1 MLPLPPPAPGV
12 CFCCCAIC
20 CAVSGFI
27 PSARCLACANCGLV
41 CTNCLGGRV
50 LISLLTY
57 SMRLPGCGWS
67 LGHCGELLGY
77 FWLMISENMVM
88 AWGAQPWSYITSV
101 HGRASSLS

>member
-1 MLPLPPPAPGV
+1 MEKALCRNWRKLLLGAMPLLPPPPPPAPGV
-12 CFCCCAIC
+12 GFCCCAIC

-57 SMRLPGCGWS
+57 VMRLPGSGWS
-67 LGHCGELLGY
+67 LKNCGERLGY
-77 FWLMISENMVM
+77 FCLMI
-88 AWGAQPWSYITSV
+88 
-101 HGRASSLS
+101 